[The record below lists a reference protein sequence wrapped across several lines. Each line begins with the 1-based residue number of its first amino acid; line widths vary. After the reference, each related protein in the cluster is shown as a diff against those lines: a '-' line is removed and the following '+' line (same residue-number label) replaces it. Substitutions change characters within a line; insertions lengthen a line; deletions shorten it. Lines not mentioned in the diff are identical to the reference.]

1 MLPRHLTRTVN
12 LNGGVVYKRI
22 VDEQFSND
30 QLLERIV
37 STENVGKAW
46 KQVRSN
52 KGAPGIDEITVEDF
66 PFTFRE
72 CWPEICSGKRGTRL
86 RAYWKGII
94 ALLLFKELKSPSRMA
109 VLVPLGYQ
117 LCWIELFSRPSLR
130 L

>member
-37 STENVGKAW
+37 SAENVGKAW

-52 KGAPGIDEITVEDF
+52 KGAPGIDEITVDAF

-72 CWPEICSGKRGTRL
+72 CWPEIRSGKRGTRL
-86 RAYWKGII
+86 RPYWKGTIS
-94 ALLLFKELKSPSRMA
+94 LLLFKELKYLSRMA
-109 VLVPLGYQ
+109 ALVPLEFQ
-117 LCWIELFSRPSLR
+117 LCWIE
-130 L
+130 